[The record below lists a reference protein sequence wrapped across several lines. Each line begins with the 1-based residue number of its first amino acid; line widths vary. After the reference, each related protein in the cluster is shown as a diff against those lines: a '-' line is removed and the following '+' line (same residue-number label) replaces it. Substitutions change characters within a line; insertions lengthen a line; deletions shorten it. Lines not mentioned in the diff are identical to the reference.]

1 MDWLD
6 MEIIGQVMEQ
16 EYKGRKGNKQKNL
29 D

>member
-1 MDWLD
+1 